1 MVHCSVT
8 SSGNVLHLL
17 QPLCTLL
24 VGSGHATALQVIQ
37 HMLGIPATHMRD
49 QAAADSDSDEED
61 LTNRINRLWR
71 PTLQPMVKSYSHA
84 SM

>member
-1 MVHCSVT
+1 MQVT
-8 SSGNVLHLL
+8 
-17 QPLCTLL
+17 T
-24 VGSGHATALQVIQ
+24 
-37 HMLGIPATHMRD
+37 HMLGIPAHHMRD

-71 PTLQPMVKSYSHA
+71 PTLQPLVKSYSHA

>member
-1 MVHCSVT
+1 MQVVT
-8 SSGNVLHLL
+8 
-17 QPLCTLL
+17 
-24 VGSGHATALQVIQ
+24 

-49 QAAADSDSDEED
+49 QATADSDSDEED

-71 PTLQPMVKSYSHA
+71 PTLQPLVKSYSHA